1 MDKRVE
7 GLKSTEECANF
18 AKNAQRLGHPEI
30 AQQARQRAVQI
41 RAEAYGEVT
50 EPERDALEA
59 VYAYEAV
66 ISARNGKKT
75 RASRTWDL
83 VKRHGILGA
92 VERAVARE
100 EETAGYSALVEMGL
114 DRYAFEAVVMRHPD
128 LFSKEAVERSNQRVA
143 DRQKTQA
150 VAS

>member
-18 AKNAQRLGHPEI
+18 VKNALRLGHPKI
-30 AQQARQRAVQI
+30 AQEARQRAVQI

-50 EPERDALEA
+50 PPEREALEA

-100 EETAGYSALVEMGL
+100 EETAGYPALVEMGL
-114 DRYAFEAVVMRHPD
+114 DHYAFEAVVMRHPD
-128 LFSKEAVERSNQRVA
+128 LFSKESVERSSQRIA
-143 DRQKTQA
+143 ERQKTET
-150 VAS
+150 VAG